1 MFQTFF
7 LFVSSQQKP
16 KKKKKNGHE
25 SSDKLKSPTN
35 GKQASVRYSERLF
48 AQTEIKSSLMI
59 VPSSIPVDFT

>member
-7 LFVSSQQKP
+7 FVCFITTKT